1 MKFQISSKDKC
12 PCGSGKE
19 YRKCHSPKRN
29 KSDNNIWKGPGY
41 PQSVYFGHKEPFSG
55 IWFEKD
61 KKGEFV
67 LLKDD
72 DRIPVARYFCV
83 DESILSCKSIVRLL
97 SISLDNDRITYSG
110 SLEIKGDSPTTLPI
124 IVGSIDV
131 DSVESF
137 DANLSGKPVK
147 YERGNWVIFIGED
160 DNPIARIK
168 KTPQWLRFLKASGY
182 LIELQPPG
190 EINFKLQAK
199 TKGFNLFTLALP
211 FNEIEFAH
219 PKVSLHDSPS
229 TCQIEIENENISWD
243 LVLQQEGFNEK
254 QRLRKDSKVIIGDL
268 QENEI
273 QFAGFD
279 KSVRKYL
286 SKPTKFRI
294 GLSFP
299 DESLTIGKFSDTLDA
314 TVRSIA
320 EDGSFNLDDNDKR
333 ILEADFR
340 DHMLTILKSMRY
352 FAYAEPAR
360 KGGFIDILLKK
371 GDSEAI
377 IEFKVWGRRKYKEVI
392 NQVLG
397 YGTAWTTEFA
407 TVMVNTNKESVTD
420 KFVAHAQKSIGFKG
434 INIVSNGRVPL
445 EKLISSHF
453 LKNWGKHI
461 TVTHY
466 IINAKLFS

>member
-1 MKFQISSKDKC
+1 MKIRIRSKDKC

-19 YRKCHSPKRN
+19 YRKCHSPKRD

-41 PQSVYFGHKEPFSG
+41 SQSVFFMHKEPLNG

-67 LLKDD
+67 LLKGD

-97 SISLDNDRITYSG
+97 SISLDNDSVTYSG
-110 SLEIKGDSPTTLPI
+110 SLEIKGNSATPLPI
-124 IVGSIDV
+124 IVGCTDV
-131 DSVESF
+131 DSVDSF
-137 DANLSGKPVK
+137 DANLSGKPVT

-182 LIELQPPG
+182 LIEVQPPG
-190 EINFKLQAK
+190 EINFKLLMK
-199 TKGFNLFTLALP
+199 TKGFNLFILALP

-219 PKVSLHDSPS
+219 PKVSLHDSPY

-243 LVLQQEGFNEK
+243 LVLHQEGFNEK
-254 QRLRKDSKVIIGDL
+254 QRLRKDSKVILGDL
-268 QENEI
+268 QNNEI
-273 QFAGFD
+273 QFDGFD
-279 KSVRKYL
+279 KSVRKYV
-286 SKPTKFRI
+286 SKPTKLRI
-294 GLSFP
+294 GLSLP
-299 DESLTIGKFSDTLDA
+299 EASLTLGMFADTIGA

-320 EDGSFNLDDNDKR
+320 EDGSFKIDDNNKR

-340 DHMLTILKSMRY
+340 DHMLTVLKSMRY

-397 YGTAWTTEFA
+397 YGTTWTTEFA
-407 TVMVNTNKESVTD
+407 TVMINPNKESVTD
-420 KFVAHAQKSIGFKG
+420 KFVENAQKSIGFKG
-434 INIVSNGRVPL
+434 INIVSDESVPL
-445 EKLISSHF
+445 EKLISIHF
-453 LKNWGKHI
+453 LINWEKHI
-461 TVTHY
+461 AVTHY
-466 IINAKLFS
+466 IINTNQLS

>member
-1 MKFQISSKDKC
+1 MKFRVNPKDKC
-12 PCGSGKE
+12 PCGSGRA
-19 YRKCHSPKRN
+19 YRKCHSPKRD

-41 PQSVYFGHKEPFSG
+41 PQSVYFGHKEPLNG
-55 IWFEKD
+55 IWFEKGI
-61 KKGEFV
+61 KGEFV
-67 LLKDD
+67 LLKGE

-83 DESILSCKSIVRLL
+83 NESILSCKSIVRLL

-110 SLEIKGDSPTTLPI
+110 SLEVKGNSATTLPI
-124 IVGSIDV
+124 IVGCIDVNSID
-131 DSVESF
+131 SF
-137 DANLSGKPVK
+137 EANFSGKPVT

-182 LIELQPPG
+182 LIEFKPPG
-190 EINFKLQAK
+190 EINFKLLTK
-199 TKGFNLFTLALP
+199 TKGFNLFTLVLP

-219 PKVSLHDSPS
+219 PKVFLHNAPS

-243 LVLQQEGFNEK
+243 LVLHQDGFNEN
-254 QRLRKDSKVIIGDL
+254 QRLRKDSKVIIGEL
-268 QENEI
+268 QETEI
-273 QFAGFD
+273 EFD
-279 KSVRKYL
+279 EFERSTRKYL
-286 SKPTKFRI
+286 SKPTKLRV
-294 GLSFP
+294 GLSLP
-299 DESLTIGKFSDTLDA
+299 DESLTLGKFSETLEA

-320 EDGSFNLDDNDKR
+320 EDGSFKVDDNDKR

-340 DHMLTILKSMRY
+340 DYMLTILKSMRY

-392 NQVLG
+392 NQVLE
-397 YGTAWTTEFA
+397 YGTAWTTEFS
-407 TVMVNTNKESVTD
+407 TVMINPNRESVTD
-420 KFVAHAQKSIGFKG
+420 KFVKNAKKSIGFKT
-434 INIVSNGRVPL
+434 IDIVSEGRAPL

-453 LKNWGKHI
+453 LRCWEKHI

-466 IINAKLFS
+466 IINTNLLS